1 MGVDAA
7 GVRMV
12 EAILQLA
19 RLFRLKVVA
28 EGIERN
34 EEADLL
40 KALSCEYGQGWLFGK
55 PLTAEACMK
64 LLLETRNVA
73 ASVAK

>member
-1 MGVDAA
+1 MGVDTA

-34 EEADLL
+34 EEAEMLR
-40 KALSCEYGQGWLFGK
+40 ALSCEYGQGWLFGK
-55 PLTAEACMK
+55 PLTPDACMER
-64 LLLETRNVA
+64 LLLAKSEKAVA
-73 ASVAK
+73 N